1 MSWAHPFELLWNV
14 CFQASPIVYAINR
27 VCAKIENDRRA
38 IQRRLHVH
46 RIELDCGR
54 IQVRLG
60 FASTIAMVGHQKLG
74 QLKLSKSYFRTELH
88 SGGNIQCLL
97 EISRRLI
104 GVAQQGGGSA
114 KLTCDT
120 SKREVCGCQVRA
132 VGKPERYNRSHSPI
146 FQGRRCFQK
155 SS

>member
-1 MSWAHPFELLWNV
+1 
-14 CFQASPIVYAINR
+14 
-27 VCAKIENDRRA
+27 
-38 IQRRLHVH
+38 
-46 RIELDCGR
+46 
-54 IQVRLG
+54 LG
-60 FASTIAMVGHQKLG
+60 FASAIAMVAQQKLG

-88 SGGNIQCLL
+88 FSGNIQCLL

-114 KLTCDT
+114 KLACDT